1 MVRVPENTGAAD
13 RKRRRRR
20 KKHRRPR
27 GRTVALTLWYR
38 ERYGFTMNAAE
49 IILLMLGFLSVSI
62 SFFVGKQGKDQ
73 VEEERSEDGF
83 SRDLWTDKEEE
94 MIREQI
100 TRILSEEKNDIVVE
114 TTNILNR
121 RSNEK
126 IMEFDEF
133 SSQVMAKISHN
144 HDEVVFMYNLLSE
157 KEKEWK
163 EAAAKRPVADKEPVP
178 ETAAPEPEAQKTYTA
193 ATPVPEAPASPAAV
207 PDKQEVRTVGKTQ
220 VTGLEQLARR
230 TKDGAKGA
238 QAVPGQIAAADSG
251 QMELDGAAQSVQAV
265 TETADNLPS
274 GGAGSLNDQII
285 KLHKQGKSVVEISRE
300 LNVGQGEVK
309 LTIALYGGSR

>member
-1 MVRVPENTGAAD
+1 
-13 RKRRRRR
+13 
-20 KKHRRPR
+20 
-27 GRTVALTLWYR
+27 
-38 ERYGFTMNAAE
+38 MNAAE

-62 SFFVGKQGKDQ
+62 SFFVGKQGKDK
-73 VEEERSEDGF
+73 VEEERGEEGF

-100 TRILSEEKNDIVVE
+100 ARILSEEKNDIVVE

-144 HDEVVFMYNLLSE
+144 HDEVVFMYNMLTD
-157 KEKEWK
+157 KEKEWR
-163 EAAAKRPVADKEPVP
+163 ETAAKRPVVIKEPVQEI
-178 ETAAPEPEAQKTYTA
+178 ETKESEEQKVYTA
-193 ATPVPEAPASPAAV
+193 AKPVEEVPVSPPAAKLDI
-207 PDKQEVRTVGKTQ
+207 PSAGEASSAHTDSSRGTAGRTQ
-220 VTGLEQLARR
+220 VTGLEQLARH
-230 TKDGAKGA
+230 TKEGAKA
-238 QAVPGQIAAADSG
+238 VQAVPGQIAAA
-251 QMELDGAAQSVQAV
+251 ELGTRESESAAQSAQAGGQSS
-265 TETADNLPS
+265 NKPS
-274 GGAGSLNDQII
+274 AGGVGSLNEQII
-285 KLHKQGKSVVEISRE
+285 KLHKQGRSVVEISRE

>member
-1 MVRVPENTGAAD
+1 
-13 RKRRRRR
+13 
-20 KKHRRPR
+20 
-27 GRTVALTLWYR
+27 
-38 ERYGFTMNAAE
+38 MNAAE

-62 SFFVGKQGKDQ
+62 SFFVGKQGKDK
-73 VEEERSEDGF
+73 VEEEHGENGF

-100 TRILSEEKNDIVVE
+100 ARILSEEKNDIVVE

-133 SSQVMAKISHN
+133 SSQVLAKISHN
-144 HDEVVFMYNLLSE
+144 HDEVVFMYNMLTD
-157 KEKEWK
+157 KEKEWR
-163 EAAAKRPVADKEPVP
+163 EAAAKRPVAVREPVSA
-178 ETAAPEPEAQKTYTA
+178 TAPPEPEKQKTYTA
-193 ATPVPEAPASPAAV
+193 TESVPETPVPPLPEAVSPKPDVPSVRAAAPTRADSVVSPA
-207 PDKQEVRTVGKTQ
+207 VGKTQ
-220 VTGLEQLARR
+220 VTGLEQLARH
-230 TKDGAKGA
+230 TKEGARAA
-238 QAVPGQIAAADSG
+238 QAVPGQIAATDAETPEAG
-251 QMELDGAAQSVQAV
+251 GRTQAAQ
-265 TETADNLPS
+265 TADKPS
-274 GGAGSLNDQII
+274 ADGVGSLNDQII